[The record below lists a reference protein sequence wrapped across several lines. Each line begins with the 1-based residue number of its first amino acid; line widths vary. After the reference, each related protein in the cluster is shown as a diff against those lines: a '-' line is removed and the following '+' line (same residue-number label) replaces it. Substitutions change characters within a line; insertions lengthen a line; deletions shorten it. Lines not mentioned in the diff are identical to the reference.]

1 MVVPWQ
7 PSTGPDQTTEYEQEV
22 ENFLSSGQTTREA
35 IQAGLEFLRARYEIR
50 QPHSSP
56 PEQIEAEIER
66 RIATAKEALKKIRE
80 DSEQMNND
88 EAREQLRSFH
98 LNSMQFAV
106 FMIAP
111 LGDLKSFVRDSE
123 GMAIHRQITNSE
135 ALMACCMHPT
145 PFALDESCMLIS
157 LEQSCKANS

>member
-7 PSTGPDQTTEYEQEV
+7 PSTGPGQTAEYEQEV
-22 ENFLSSGQTTREA
+22 VNFLSSNQITSEA

-50 QPHSSP
+50 QTNSST

-66 RIATAKEALKKIRE
+66 RIATAKEALKKIRKG
-80 DSEQMNND
+80 SEQMNND

-106 FMIAP
+106 FMISP
-111 LGDLKSFVRDSE
+111 LGDLEYFLKYND
-123 GMAIHRQITNSE
+123 GLAIHRNITHSE
-135 ALMACCMHPT
+135 ALVACCMHP
-145 PFALDESCMLIS
+145 
-157 LEQSCKANS
+157 NSWTKVVC